1 MEVHHHPH
9 VEKKKFKEYFFE
21 FIMIFL
27 AVTLGFFAEN
37 IREKISDERQVRQY
51 IESMLRD
58 LKSDTETYHH
68 YDSLSLTYCAL
79 VDTIFNDTR
88 DANANPGQLYYVA
101 RKLTMSGSFV
111 PGINAKTYSQMTSTG
126 GFRLIKHQAIADS
139 IALYYELIKSFDNW
153 ADLQRQ
159 RINDLIAINDRVFD
173 ARGLFSV
180 YKSIER
186 NETPAEIM
194 QKNKFPLISKDP
206 LAMNAVLMHH
216 QYFYGFMKLMNIRC
230 DAASAQAT
238 RLINLLKKE
247 YSIDKE

>member
-1 MEVHHHPH
+1 MEVHHHPK
-9 VEKKKFKEYFFE
+9 VERKRFREYFLE

-37 IREKISDERQVRQY
+37 IREKIADERKVRQY
-51 IESMLRD
+51 VVSMLRD
-58 LKSDTETYHH
+58 LKSDTENYHM

-79 VDTIFNDTR
+79 VDTIFDDTK
-88 DANANPGQLYYVA
+88 DTNAESTRLYYVA

-111 PGINAKTYSQMTSTG
+111 SGINAKTYSQMTSTG

-153 ADLQRQ
+153 AELQRQ
-159 RINDLIAINDRVFD
+159 RINDLIAINDKVFD
-173 ARGLFSV
+173 ARGFFSV

-186 NETPAEIM
+186 NERPDEVM
-194 QKNKFPLISKDP
+194 QKYKFSLINKDT
-206 LAMNAVLMHH
+206 LAMNAVLMHD
-216 QYFYGFMKLMNIRC
+216 QYFYGFMKLMIKRC
-230 DAASAQAT
+230 DGASAQAT

-247 YSIDKE
+247 YSISNE